1 MNTFQRKIS
10 DQLKIIKNLSVNTK
24 KKEVDFLLLDKEVEK
39 LKEWI
44 KAYNRYLF
52 RTKEHKSKFTRPH
65 CNHCTNNRNGTC
77 IPRLMQKGLRAS
89 APVGFS
95 KHCTNFTPTDDFKD
109 CYSPEVMEKIR
120 GGNYGN

>member
-1 MNTFQRKIS
+1 MNAFQIKIS
-10 DQLKIIKNLSVNTK
+10 DQLKVIKDLSIHTK
-24 KKEVDFLLLDKEVEK
+24 RREIDFLLLDKEVDK
-39 LKEWI
+39 LKDYI
-44 KAYNRYLF
+44 KEYSNYLS
-52 RTKEHKSKFTRPH
+52 RPKVQKSKFTRPH
-65 CNHCTNNRNGTC
+65 CDHCTNNKDGTC

-95 KHCTNFTPTDDFKD
+95 KHCTQFTPTKEFED